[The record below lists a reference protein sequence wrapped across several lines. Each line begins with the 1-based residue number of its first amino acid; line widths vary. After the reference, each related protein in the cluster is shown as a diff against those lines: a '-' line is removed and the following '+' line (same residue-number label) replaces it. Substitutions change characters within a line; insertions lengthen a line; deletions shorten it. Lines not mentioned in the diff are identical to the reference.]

1 MSGSLSRRQFLFR
14 VSALAAVASRQA
26 GARSRAPRDS
36 FMKHTVSADP
46 FTLAVITDEI
56 AQDFGHAL
64 EVAAKEFQLGFVELR
79 ELWGK
84 NLFALDA
91 AQVREAGALLKRF
104 NLRVSSL
111 ASPIFKV

>member
-1 MSGSLSRRQFLFR
+1 MSSSLSRRQFLFR
-14 VSALAAVASRQA
+14 VGAVAATASRRA
-26 GARSRAPRDS
+26 TARTRAPHPS
-36 FMKHTVSADP
+36 SMKPTATAEP

-64 EVAAKEFQLGFVELR
+64 DVAAKEFQLSFVELR

-91 AQVREAGALLKRF
+91 AQITEAVALLKRF
-104 NLRVSSL
+104 NLRVSS
-111 ASPIFKV
+111 